1 MKKLITGVI
10 AAAALVFGL
19 AGCQGDLHDDTQSAP
34 TGTGSWYYI
43 SAGTPASAPT
53 LIFNNTDKQTKNMSQ
68 TSTTGNV
75 FFQIDTT
82 KTETEMDFGTERER
96 WGCEQIDE
104 ATARTLGW
112 VDKNLEGLAIYVY
125 ADATIDPITKGL
137 NIYSHTPDCFGSWS
151 GRPMSN
157 DGAVLKEYTANVNVS
172 FDVSAYES
180 ANNVTVGTILIT
192 GSPFGW
198 KYPANFGWSADAA
211 DDSQFVSKGS
221 SIEFAYTTSA
231 ASFPE
236 ATGEIQIVIFA
247 NGVDAKNA
255 TTSDYL
261 KQSGNFTI
269 PLKDASGTPYA
280 DFQNKRYE
288 NGATINA
295 VVTVDN
301 AGNVTAAL
309 K

>member
-10 AAAALVFGL
+10 AAAAILFGF
-19 AGCQGDLHDDTQSAP
+19 AGCAGDMHDDIQRGS
-34 TGTGSWYYI
+34 TGAGSWYYI
-43 SAGTPASAPT
+43 SAGTPSSAPT
-53 LIFNNTDKQTKNMSQ
+53 LIFNNADKQTKNMSQ

-82 KTETEMDFGTERER
+82 KTETEVDYGTERER

-104 ATARTLGW
+104 AAARALGW

-125 ADATIDPITKGL
+125 AEIDPITKGL
-137 NIYSHTPDCFGSWS
+137 NIYSHTPECFGGWS

-157 DGAVLKEYTANVNVS
+157 DGAVLKDFTANVSVS
-172 FDVSAYES
+172 FDVSAYEA
-180 ANNVTVGTILIT
+180 ANNATIGTIFVT

-198 KYPANFGWSADAA
+198 KYPANYGWSSDPAE
-211 DDSQFVSKGS
+211 DSQFVAKDASVGFS
-221 SIEFAYTTSA
+221 YTTSA
-231 ASFPE
+231 AEFPE
-236 ATGEIQIVIFA
+236 TTGEVQILLYA
-247 NGVDAKNA
+247 SGVDAKTAANTA
-255 TTSDYL
+255 HL
-261 KQSGNFTI
+261 KQSSNFTI
-269 PLKDASGTPYA
+269 PLKDKAGTPYA

-295 VVTVDN
+295 VVTVDKD
-301 AGNVTAAL
+301 GNVTAAL